1 MLHFYTFILFE
12 TWIVLSWQCKAKLKN
27 DLVLND
33 WTIIIYLVLSLEPR
47 RAFTFLQLP
56 KKVNKKG

>member
-47 RAFTFLQLP
+47 RAFTFLQ
-56 KKVNKKG
+56 

>member
-12 TWIVLSWQCKAKLKN
+12 TWIVMSWQCKAKLKN

-33 WTIIIYLVLSLEPR
+33 WTIIIYLVLSLE
-47 RAFTFLQLP
+47 FLWFDQVLIDFFLIH
-56 KKVNKKG
+56 N